1 MSNLFMTPVMVRR
14 VCTILI
20 LICGCIAGR
29 AFATPRIKVLKLSV
43 TNPYDQTRLAEDI
56 VISVADLKRVAPD
69 FKPSDVIVTTSDAVT
84 LGEDAR
90 TLQTIELPSQ
100 ADDLDGDN
108 KIDELAFQ
116 IDLKPRQTRVVTI
129 AYGDT
134 ATIQRLRSDY
144 PKRTAA
150 RFTMKFDGL
159 GWESEATAWRIY
171 FDKRNAIDVWGKRR
185 PGLYLEMFGSPEYV
199 YNLESPFGRD
209 IYRIGDA
216 IGIGAVAALVNGKAV
231 RVEDVAERKWR
242 IVSAGPVR
250 VIVELTYKGW
260 KIAGHEV
267 NLTSRMTQWAG
278 ERGFEHRVTADGAEG
293 LTLVTGIV
301 REPDL
306 LENVLPSAS
315 SEPMAPYSPPL
326 SFTRLWWGH
335 QVVEEG
341 PSATATHMLPDQ
353 NLGLAIIARGGESKS
368 IPDDPLNWL
377 VQPQFTNGKA
387 SWYVTGA
394 WDQENTDN
402 LTVSAMS
409 ADSRIRYGS
418 LAAPQKAPRTFQ
430 DFVSF
435 VQETRD
441 RLMQPATVSVLST
454 SAAPQTAPVDTLQP
468 AKKKTYAEAIE
479 LLKQSA
485 VRTAEK
491 LEPATLRTNP
501 SEAARDAG
509 EGFFTEGDNQTGE
522 WKAQKGFFWTG
533 SFWVGELWQLYA
545 KTKDDRFRRWA
556 ELWNERLLGKE
567 PNENHDTGFLNFY
580 SSVMAYR
587 ATKDPKYREGALRA
601 AARLQQLYNPTT
613 ELAASWSVN
622 GDDTIIDT
630 MMNLQIWWWATRETS
645 ESRWRELGLKHALK
659 SADWLIRRDGSVA
672 QSVHYNPGD
681 NRQEFTSSQG
691 TNNSIK
697 YANTAKPGE
706 KVFTH
711 THQGF
716 AADTTWSRGAAWAL
730 YGFAVAYGETE
741 DPRLLVTAQR
751 VADYLLEHLPE
762 DGVPWYDFVDEGVHF
777 RNRDSSAAAII
788 AGGLLRLSELSSD
801 KVKGANYRRE
811 AERIVQSLIDRYL
824 TPVSVDDKTPPGVL
838 RHGSS
843 TRPSDVTLV
852 YGNYYL
858 LEDLL
863 WLEGHK
869 RN

>member
-1 MSNLFMTPVMVRR
+1 MRR
-14 VCTILI
+14 RRAFCTILI
-20 LICGCIAGR
+20 LSCLFVVAQVS
-29 AFATPRIKVLKLSV
+29 AAPRIKVLKLSV
-43 TNPYDQTRLAEDI
+43 TNPTDQARLAEDVI
-56 VISVADLKRVAPD
+56 VKVDDLKLIAPD
-69 FKPSDVIVTTSDAVT
+69 FKASDVIVTTSEAATVE
-84 LGEDAR
+84 EDAR

-116 IDLKPRQTRVVTI
+116 IDLKPHQTRVVTI
-129 AYGDT
+129 AYGET

-150 RFTMKFDGL
+150 KFTMKFDGL
-159 GWESEATAWRIY
+159 AWESEATAWRIY

-199 YNLESPFGRD
+199 YHWESPFGRD

-216 IGIGAVAALVNGKAV
+216 IGIGAVAASVDGKTV
-231 RVEDVAERKWR
+231 RVDDVAERKWR
-242 IVSAGPVR
+242 IISTGPVR
-250 VIVELTYKGW
+250 VIVEVTYKGW
-260 KIAGHEV
+260 KVAGHEV

-278 ERGFEHRVTADGAEG
+278 ERGFEHQVTAQGNDGV
-293 LTLVTGIV
+293 TLVTGIV
-301 REPDL
+301 RQPGLQEKVL
-306 LENVLPSAS
+306 LPSER
-315 SEPMAPYSPPL
+315 EPA
-326 SFTRLWWGH
+326 FTRLWWGH
-335 QVVEEG
+335 QVEEEG
-341 PSATATHMLPDQ
+341 PPATATHMLPDQ
-353 NLGLAIIARGGESKS
+353 NLGLAIIARGKDSKS
-368 IPDDPLNWL
+368 VPDDPLNLL
-377 VQPQFTNGKA
+377 VQPQFVNGKA
-387 SWYVTGA
+387 SWYVTGV

-402 LTVSAMS
+402 LSVTAAS
-409 ADSRIRYGS
+409 ADARIRYGS
-418 LAAPQKAPRTFQ
+418 LAAPRKSPRSFD

-435 VQETRD
+435 VQDTRA
-441 RLMQPATVSVLST
+441 RLAQPAAVKIIST
-454 SAAPQTAPVDTLQP
+454 SAAPQAAPLDTLQP
-468 AKKKTYAEAIE
+468 AKKKSYAEAIE

-485 VRTAEK
+485 ERTAVT
-491 LEPATLRTNP
+491 LEPAISRTNP
-501 SEAARDAG
+501 ADAARDAG

-533 SFWVGELWQLYA
+533 SFWVGELWELYA
-545 KTKDDRFRRWA
+545 RTKDERFRRWA
-556 ELWNERLLGKE
+556 ELWNAQLLGKE
-567 PNENHDTGFLNFY
+567 SNENHDTGFLNYY
-580 SSVMAYR
+580 SSVLAYR

-601 AARLQQLYNPTT
+601 AARLKQLYNLTT

-630 MMNLQIWWWATRETS
+630 MMNLQIWWWATRETNDS
-645 ESRWRELGLKHALK
+645 QWRELGFKHALK
-659 SADWLIRRDGSVA
+659 SSDWLIRRDGSVA

-691 TNNSIK
+691 ANNSIK

-730 YGFAVAYGETE
+730 YGFTVAYSETK
-741 DPRLLVTAQR
+741 DPRLLATAEK
-751 VADYLLEHLPE
+751 VAGYVLDRLPE
-762 DGVPWYDFVDEGVHF
+762 DGVPWYDFNDEGVHF
-777 RNRDSSAAAII
+777 RNRDSSAATII
-788 AGGLLRLSELSSD
+788 AGGLLRLSEFSTD
-801 KVKGANYRRE
+801 RTKAANCRRE
-811 AERIVQSLIDRYL
+811 GERIVQSLIDRYL
-824 TPVSVDDKTPPGVL
+824 TPVAVDDKTPPGVL

-863 WLEGHK
+863 WLEEHK
-869 RN
+869 AQ